1 MLNIIHTLSFKDIE
15 STNNT
20 QKHYYATNNK
30 DNYYLTPSLYKHN
43 AIIKHF
49 SPQSKVTSSSS
60 LSHYKGSLSVH
71 NNKTTPSKLTNEH
84 KLPKIKL
91 KDLLTNNNNEHNS
104 NNNEQELFNIKL
116 QLNNPSKHFPFY
128 KRKQHK
134 LNHLQLPRLIKHINS
149 TSNSLLLFQKE
160 QNELKQ
166 IRNHNKFTLQKY
178 INNNIKHTQH
188 NVITS
193 LKELKQIR
201 ENINKKYE
209 YITNHLANY
218 KSVDNI

>member
-1 MLNIIHTLSFKDIE
+1 MLNIHTLSFKDIE

-20 QKHYYATNNK
+20 QKHYYVTNNK
-30 DNYYLTPSLYKHN
+30 DNYYLTPTLYKHN

-60 LSHYKGSLSVH
+60 LSLHYKGSLSVH
-71 NNKTTPSKLTNEH
+71 NNKTTPSKLTTEN

-91 KDLLTNNNNEHNS
+91 KDLLTNNNNNEHN

-116 QLNNPSKHFPFY
+116 QSNNPSKHLPFY

-166 IRNHNKFTLQKY
+166 IRNQNKFTLQKY
-178 INNNIKHTQH
+178 INNSIKHTQH

-218 KSVDNI
+218 KSVDDI

>member
-1 MLNIIHTLSFKDIE
+1 MLNIHTLSFKDVE

-20 QKHYYATNNK
+20 QKHYYFTNNK
-30 DNYYLTPSLYKHN
+30 DNYYKQHT
-43 AIIKHF
+43 IKHF
-49 SPQSKVTSSSS
+49 SPQSKATSSSS
-60 LSHYKGSLSVH
+60 PHYKGSFSVN
-71 NNKTTPSKLTNEH
+71 NNKTTPSKLTSEN

-91 KDLLTNNNNEHNS
+91 KDLLTNNNN
-104 NNNEQELFNIKL
+104 NNNERINVNEEQELFNLKL
-116 QLNNPSKHFPFY
+116 KLNNPSKHIPFY

-149 TSNSLLLFQKE
+149 TSNSLLLFQKDK
-160 QNELKQ
+160 NELKQ
-166 IRNHNKFTLQKY
+166 IRNQNKFTFQKY

-188 NVITS
+188 NIITS